1 MTAKKKDKKKAHDA
15 SEAGSDANEKRLN
28 PGVREYATRTSPRM
42 SDRTG
47 EFKKDWERLASS
59 GRYDMSLLKT
69 VMMHLIANDGPLP
82 AQYLDH
88 PLSGEYED
96 HRDCHITGD
105 WVLIYRLT
113 KTVVNFVRT
122 GTHSELFKK

>member
-1 MTAKKKDKKKAHDA
+1 MASKNKKQPE
-15 SEAGSDANEKRLN
+15 EAQQAANQKRLS
-28 PGVREYATRTSPRM
+28 PVVVQYRTKTAPRLC
-42 SDRTG
+42 DRTN
-47 EFKKDWERLASS
+47 EFKKDWARLEGS

-82 AQYLDH
+82 GEYLDH
-88 PLSGEYED
+88 PLSGDYKD

-105 WVLIYRLT
+105 WLLIY
-113 KTVVNFVRT
+113 KISKNDVIFART